1 ETLESFT
8 GVPPGIPVLMR
19 RPPPRSPLLPYT
31 TLFRSEVRVHGVAPV
46 SVDDAGIEAGTQD
59 GGDACCTAGIAT
71 LPLVV
76 LVPRRRFAHFGGIF
90 VDGSVKIRSAGFNA
104 RLQNRHVQ
112 KRRAHV
118 D

>member
-1 ETLESFT
+1 SLQDALPICVLDEFPEVDF
-8 GVPPGIPVLMR
+8 GIEVGGEIAAVAAR
-19 RPPPRSPLLPYT
+19 VHVDDVDR
-31 TLFRSEVRVHGVAPV
+31 FDFVEVRVHGVAPV

-90 VDGSVKIRSAGFNA
+90 VDGS
-104 RLQNRHVQ
+104 
-112 KRRAHV
+112 
-118 D
+118 